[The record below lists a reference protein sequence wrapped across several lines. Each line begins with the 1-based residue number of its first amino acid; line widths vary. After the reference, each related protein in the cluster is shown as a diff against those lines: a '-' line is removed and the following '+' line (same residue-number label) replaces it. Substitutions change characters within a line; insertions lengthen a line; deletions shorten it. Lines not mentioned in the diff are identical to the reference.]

1 MAEDSITAFIN
12 KVPFFLGFSEVER
25 QKLVN
30 RAECFE
36 KYDKGE
42 LIFQQGAHGDT
53 LFLIIHGRIGLYRL
67 GTINAKEGSV
77 SLKNEAE
84 KFITDLNPGAIFG
97 EVSMLTDAKRNSS
110 ARVVSAQAIV
120 MKISKKLIDGLNHP
134 TQIKVHQQLL
144 LALATHL
151 DEMNSKYI
159 DLQYK
164 YEQGISSN

>member
-12 KVPFFLGFSEVER
+12 KVPFFSGFSEVER
-25 QKLVN
+25 QKLVD

-36 KYDKGE
+36 KYGKDD

-53 LFLIIHGRIGLYRL
+53 LFLVIHGRIGLYRL
-67 GTINAKEGSV
+67 GTINAKEDSV

-151 DEMNSKYI
+151 DEMNSQYI

-164 YEQGISSN
+164 YEQDISSN

>member
-25 QKLVN
+25 QKLVD

-36 KYDKGE
+36 KYGKDA
-42 LIFQQGAHGDT
+42 LIFQQGAHGNT
-53 LFLIIHGRIGLYRL
+53 LFLVIHGRIGLYRL
-67 GTINAKEGSV
+67 GTINVKEGSV

-164 YEQGISSN
+164 YEQDISSN